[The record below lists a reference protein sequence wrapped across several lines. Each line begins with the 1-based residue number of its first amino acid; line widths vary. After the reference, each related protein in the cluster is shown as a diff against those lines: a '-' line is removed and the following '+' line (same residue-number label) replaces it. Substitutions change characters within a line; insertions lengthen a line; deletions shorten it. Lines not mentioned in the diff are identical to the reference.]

1 MTIGTLAA
9 LAKLPD
15 MPSEPSLRRFVA
27 AQPDFPVERRGRYGI
42 AYAFDLE
49 AAAAFVREHWRDGRL
64 LNPDCDALRQLQLGL
79 ERTDG

>member
-27 AQPDFPVERRGRYGI
+27 ARSDFPVERHGRNGV

-49 AAAAFVREHWRDGRL
+49 AAAAFVRAHWRDGRL
-64 LNPDCDALRQLQLGL
+64 LDPDCEALRQLPLIL
-79 ERTDG
+79 ELRND